1 MIVKKRILLLIL
13 AGVVAASSVLAA
25 PSDAPSA
32 SGNPNGAGSAVFN
45 RARDFY
51 VAGQVDS
58 VIAVIREHLRKNG
71 RDPESYTLVPLV
83 IEAYARKGDYAQV
96 LRLISMYRQKF
107 PESLFLPRLAY
118 LEGVVNAREARPV
131 QALASFSTALTL
143 GVSADLLNVTIDNA
157 DLICGRSLSS
167 EELSN
172 LSGRAELH
180 PVLLEIVRYYE
191 IQKLIASGQV
201 VRAKNSAEEFRESY
215 PRSRYM
221 EPVKVFLSQFVKEQ
235 QQQQKRKGPA
245 PLQVGLLAPMTGED
259 ADIGKFILQGVK
271 LALDGHNQ
279 RAESHIKL
287 IVYDTKGSPVETAR
301 KSKDLLFKD
310 QAQLCIGPVLS
321 NTAVVSA
328 AMFSDREIVMIT
340 PTANED
346 GISAIGD
353 NIFQM
358 NVTLGTMA
366 QRLARYA
373 IENMSIRD
381 FAIIAPSSGF
391 GFAMADAFKD
401 ELGRQN
407 IQVVYEEYFTEGT
420 HDFSGTL
427 NRLRGA
433 LIRRRLD
440 EILADRGLTQR
451 VTSLSNSDSLR
462 YADST
467 LAVGGLFMP
476 LSDYDDV
483 AKLSSQVVF
492 RRIRTQMLGTGSW
505 SDPRVPSPSEGKRYA
520 NNAIVSVGI
529 QPDMSSE
536 GWQNF
541 AAVYKTRY
549 NDEPNRIA
557 AMGYDAAMLVIKATA
572 EAGGPDIAKLKK
584 ALASVKEYG
593 GLSGL
598 ITFDPVTGAN
608 GEAIIMKVTDKGFV
622 RVH

>member
-1 MIVKKRILLLIL
+1 MIVKKRILLILI
-13 AGVVAASSVLAA
+13 GIVTAASVFAA

-32 SGNPNGAGSAVFN
+32 AGNSNGAGSAVFN
-45 RARDFY
+45 RAREFY

-58 VIAVIREHLRKNG
+58 VIAVVREHLRKNG

-83 IEAYARKGDYAQV
+83 IEAYARKGEYAQV
-96 LRLISMYRQKF
+96 RRLIDMYRQKF
-107 PESLFLPRLAY
+107 PESPFLPRLAY

-131 QALASFSTALTL
+131 QALTSFSTALAL

-172 LSGRAELH
+172 ISGRAELH

-191 IQKLIASGQV
+191 IQKLIASGQF
-201 VRAKNSAEEFRESY
+201 VRAKNSAEEFREAY

-221 EPVKVFLSQFVKEQ
+221 EPVKVFLSQFVKE

-287 IVYDTKGSPVETAR
+287 IVYDTKGSPVETAK
-301 KSKDLLFKD
+301 KSKDLLVKD

-328 AMFSDREIVMIT
+328 AMFSDRDIVMIT

-366 QRLARYA
+366 QRLAKYA

-407 IQVVYEEYFTEGT
+407 IRVVYEEYFAEGT

-536 GWQNF
+536 GWQTF
-541 AAVYKTRY
+541 AAAYKTRY
-549 NDEPNRIA
+549 NDEPNRIS

-584 ALASVKEYG
+584 ALASVKEYN

>member
-1 MIVKKRILLLIL
+1 MIIKKRVLLLIL
-13 AGVVAASSVLAA
+13 TAAVAASSVVAA

-32 SGNPNGAGSAVFN
+32 AGNGAGSAVFK

-51 VAGQVDS
+51 VAGQIDS
-58 VIAVIREHLRKNG
+58 VIAVVREHLRKNG
-71 RDPESYTLVPLV
+71 RDPESFTLVPLV
-83 IEAYARKGDYAQV
+83 IEAYIRKGEYAQV
-96 LRLISMYRQKF
+96 HRLIGMYRQKF
-107 PESLFLPRLAY
+107 PESPFLPRLAY
-118 LEGVVNAREARPV
+118 LEGVANAREARPV
-131 QALASFSTALTL
+131 QALTAFSMALTL
-143 GVSADLLNVTIDNA
+143 GVSVDLLNVTISNA
-157 DLICGRSLSS
+157 ELICGRSLSS

-172 LSGRAELH
+172 ISGRAELH
-180 PVLLEIVRYYE
+180 PVLLEIVRYHE

-201 VRAKNSAEEFRESY
+201 VRAKNSAEDFRETY
-215 PRSRYM
+215 PRSRYT

-235 QQQQKRKGPA
+235 QQQQKKGPK

-271 LALDGHNQ
+271 LALDGYNQ
-279 RAESHIKL
+279 RAENPVKL

-301 KSKDLLFKD
+301 KSKDLLVKD

-328 AMFSDREIVMIT
+328 AMFSDKDIVMIT

-346 GISAIGD
+346 GISALGD

-366 QRLARYA
+366 QRLAKYA
-373 IENMSIRD
+373 VDNMSIRD

-401 ELGRQN
+401 ELRRQN
-407 IQVVYEEYFTEGT
+407 IEVAYEEYFAEGT

-433 LIRRRLD
+433 LIRRRLE
-440 EILADRGLTQR
+440 EILADRGLMQR
-451 VTSLSNSDSLR
+451 VTSLSNADSLR

-476 LSDYDDV
+476 LSDYEDV
-483 AKLSSQVVF
+483 LKLSSQVVF
-492 RRIRTQMLGTGSW
+492 RRIRTQMLGTGGW
-505 SDPRVPSPSEGKRYA
+505 SDPRVPSGSEGKRYA

-529 QPDMSSE
+529 QPDMASE

-541 AAVYKTRY
+541 AAAYKARY

-557 AMGYDAAMLVIKATA
+557 AMGYDAAALVIKAAA
-572 EAGGPDIAKLKK
+572 EAGGPDAAKLKK
-584 ALASVKEYG
+584 ALSSVKEYG

>member
-13 AGVVAASSVLAA
+13 TAAAASVWAA

-32 SGNPNGAGSAVFN
+32 AGGTNGAGSAVFN

-51 VAGQVDS
+51 AAGQVDS
-58 VIAVIREHLRKNG
+58 VIAVVREHLRKNG

-83 IEAYARKGDYAQV
+83 IEAYARRGDYAQAR
-96 LRLISMYRQKF
+96 RLIGMYRQKF

-143 GVSADLLNVTIDNA
+143 GVSADLLNVTVDNA

-201 VRAKNSAEEFRESY
+201 VRAKNSAEEFREAY

-221 EPVKVFLSQFVKEQ
+221 EPVKVFLNQFVKEQ
-235 QQQQKRKGPA
+235 QQQKRKGPP

-259 ADIGKFILQGVK
+259 AEIGKFILQGVK

-279 RAESHIKL
+279 RAENPIKL
-287 IVYDTKGSPVETAR
+287 IVYDTKGSPVETAK
-301 KSKDLLFKD
+301 KSKDLLVKD

-328 AMFSDREIVMIT
+328 AMFSEREIVMIT

-366 QRLARYA
+366 QRLAKYA

-440 EILADRGLTQR
+440 EILADRGITHR

-536 GWQNF
+536 SWQAF
-541 AAVYKTRY
+541 ASAYKTRY

>member
-1 MIVKKRILLLIL
+1 MAVKKRIISLIF
-13 AGVVAASSVLAA
+13 AVAVVAPQVAAA
-25 PSDAPSA
+25 PSDASSVA
-32 SGNPNGAGSAVFN
+32 SGAGSPVFS

-51 VAGQVDS
+51 AAGQIDS
-58 VIAVIREHLRKNG
+58 VIAVVREHLRKNG

-83 IEAYARKGDYAQV
+83 IEAYVRRGDYAQV
-96 LRLISMYRQKF
+96 RRLTDMYRQRF
-107 PESLFLPRLAY
+107 PESPFLPRLAY
-118 LEGVVNAREARPV
+118 IEGVANAREERPV
-131 QALASFSTALTL
+131 QALVSFSTALTL
-143 GVSADLLNVTIDNA
+143 GVSADLLNAVAGNA
-157 DLICGRSLSS
+157 DLICGRSLSG
-167 EELSN
+167 EELAK

-191 IQKLIASGQV
+191 IQKFIASGQA
-201 VRAKNSAEEFRESY
+201 VRAKNSAEEFRETY
-215 PRSRYM
+215 PRSRYT
-221 EPVKVFLSQFVKEQ
+221 ESVKEFLSQFVKEQ
-235 QQQQKRKGPA
+235 QQQKRKGPS

-259 ADIGKFILQGVK
+259 ADIGRFILQGVK
-271 LALDGHNQ
+271 LAVDGHNS
-279 RAESHIKL
+279 RGESPIKL
-287 IVYDTKGSPVETAR
+287 IVYDTKGSPVETAK
-301 KSKDLLFKD
+301 KSKDLLVKD

-328 AMFSDREIVMIT
+328 AMFSDKDIVMIT

-346 GISAIGD
+346 GISAIGE

-358 NVTLGTMA
+358 NVSLGTMA
-366 QRLARYA
+366 RRLAKYA
-373 IENMSIRD
+373 VDNMSIRD

-401 ELGRQN
+401 ELGRRN
-407 IQVVYEEYFTEGT
+407 IQVVYEEYFPEGT

-433 LIRRRLD
+433 LIRRRLE
-440 EILADRGLTQR
+440 EILAERGLAQR
-451 VTSLSNSDSLR
+451 LTTLSHSDSLR

-467 LAVGGLFMP
+467 LSVGGLFMP
-476 LSDYDDV
+476 LSEYEDV

-492 RRIRTQMLGTGSW
+492 RRIRTQMLGTGVW
-505 SDPRVPSPSEGKRYA
+505 SDPRVPSGSEGKRYA

-529 QPDMSSE
+529 QPDVTGES
-536 GWQNF
+536 WQSF
-541 AAVYKTRY
+541 AAAYKVRY

-557 AMGYDAAMLVIKATA
+557 AMGYDAAMLVIKAAA
-572 EAGGPDIAKLKK
+572 EAGGQDIAKLKK
-584 ALASVKEYG
+584 ALASVKEYS

-608 GEAIIMKVTDKGFV
+608 GEAVIMKVTDKGFV

>member
-1 MIVKKRILLLIL
+1 MTIKKRVLLLIL
-13 AGVVAASSVLAA
+13 AAAAVAPPVIAA
-25 PSDAPSA
+25 PSDAA
-32 SGNPNGAGSAVFN
+32 SPAAANGPGSPVFN

-51 VAGQVDS
+51 AAGQVDS
-58 VIAVIREHLRKNG
+58 VISVIREHLRKNG
-71 RDPESYTLVPLV
+71 RDPESYKLVPLV
-83 IEAYARKGDYAQV
+83 IEAYIRKGEYAQV
-96 LRLISMYRQKF
+96 HRLIDMYRQKF

-118 LEGVVNAREARPV
+118 LEGVANAREARPV
-131 QALASFSTALTL
+131 QALTSFSTALLL
-143 GVSADLLNVTIDNA
+143 GVSVDLLNATIGNA

-180 PVLLEIVRYYE
+180 PVLLEIVRYHE

-201 VRAKNSAEEFRESY
+201 VRAKNSAEEFREVY
-215 PRSRYM
+215 PRSRYT
-221 EPVKVFLSQFVKEQ
+221 EPVKEFLSQFVKEQ
-235 QQQQKRKGPA
+235 HQQQHKKGPM
-245 PLQVGLLAPMTGED
+245 PLQAGLLAPMTGED

-271 LALDGHNQ
+271 LALDEHNA
-279 RAESHIKL
+279 RTDKPIKL
-287 IVYDTKGSPVETAR
+287 IVYDTKGSPVETAK
-301 KSKDLLFKD
+301 KSKALLFKD
-310 QAQLCIGPVLS
+310 QAQICIGPILS

-358 NVTLGTMA
+358 NVALGTMA
-366 QRLARYA
+366 QRLAKYA
-373 IENMSIRD
+373 IDNMSIRD

-401 ELGRQN
+401 ELRRQN
-407 IQVVYEEYFTEGT
+407 IEVAYEEYFAEGT

-433 LIRRRLD
+433 LIRRRLE
-440 EILADRGLTQR
+440 EILADRGLMQR
-451 VTSLSNSDSLR
+451 VTTLSASDSAR

-476 LSDYDDV
+476 LSDYEDV

-492 RRIRTQMLGTGSW
+492 RRIRTQMLGTGGW

-536 GWQNF
+536 AWQTF
-541 AAVYKTRY
+541 AAAYKARY
-549 NDEPNRIA
+549 NDEPNRIS
-557 AMGYDAAMLVIKATA
+557 AMGYDAAALVIKAAT

-584 ALASVKEYG
+584 ALSSVKEYS
-593 GLSGL
+593 GLSGM